1 MLLWLGSG
9 IALPH
14 RPREP
19 PIQQRIAFLGFHLSQ
34 PPVQSLSL
42 ARLTRIRAERVPH
55 PRGNPVEDT
64 LPFQAAIR
72 YATGI
77 YYPRIA
83 DAPTSAFIAAR
94 KVLSPGFYEPQPVSE
109 HLCSS
114 TPQKPYRQQSLLTKQ
129 RTRLTRLR
137 TRLLIKTPLFFF
149 EAYQEKL
156 SENPEYYGVCVIEG
170 ALSHQPRSAARLDRS
185 RESDRPRKRTTCPRL
200 VVHSTSARPIQGALA
215 PIS

>member
-1 MLLWLGSG
+1 VHDF
-9 IALPH
+9 ALDAPLAGKRD
-14 RPREP
+14 RPTP
-19 PIQQRIAFLGFHLSQ
+19 PPPRAAHSTAYSVPGLSPVA

-170 ALSHQPRSAARLDRS
+170 LCHINPGQRLGWIAQERAIARENELR
-185 RESDRPRKRTTCPRL
+185 
-200 VVHSTSARPIQGALA
+200 AQGW
-215 PIS
+215 